1 MRRNLGEHQFKDEK
15 RGEICKEHPGVNDD
29 KQGSVYYERER
40 ERRGTERQQ
49 RRRTIASMFVC
60 VERITG
66 VAGTR
71 VRAIVVG
78 ARVVTASIERVTFI
92 DVCSAMKRGWC
103 KGGVNIYTIYI
114 YIYTQS

>member
-1 MRRNLGEHQFKDEK
+1 M
-15 RGEICKEHPGVNDD
+15 NDD

-78 ARVVTASIERVTFI
+78 ARIVTASIVRGTLV
-92 DVCSAMKRGWC
+92 DVCSSVVVV
-103 KGGVNIYTIYI
+103 GVI
-114 YIYTQS
+114 